1 MIPGI
6 LLATRQTFYTILL
19 IVLFLII
26 KFQNINNIYGLH
38 FLLKLSYIYSF
49 TPWLPDKHF
58 GELGAQNDLFAVVGY
73 LKMART
79 KNPPFSLRVWY
90 ISSSHPC
97 GGKLSYNCCITLRLK
112 SQQKSHIHML
122 DMRLNLPRVEKWMFK
137 VPDNEHLHLLHNC
150 LIPLTK
156 WIWSARSLQ

>member
-49 TPWLPDKHF
+49 TPWLPDKQS

-79 KNPPFSLRVWY
+79 KTHHFPREFDIY
-90 ISSSHPC
+90 
-97 GGKLSYNCCITLRLK
+97 
-112 SQQKSHIHML
+112 
-122 DMRLNLPRVEKWMFK
+122 PRVTLVGENYATIAASLSAWSPNKNHTFTCLTCALIFLGLK
-137 VPDNEHLHLLHNC
+137 NEGISIFVPSG
-150 LIPLTK
+150 P
-156 WIWSARSLQ
+156 